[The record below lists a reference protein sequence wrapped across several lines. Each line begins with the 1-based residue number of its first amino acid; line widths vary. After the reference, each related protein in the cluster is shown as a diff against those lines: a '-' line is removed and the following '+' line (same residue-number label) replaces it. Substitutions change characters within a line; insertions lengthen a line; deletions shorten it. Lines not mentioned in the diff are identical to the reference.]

1 MHKLICLC
9 CHDLFYHPKTPYKGI
24 FCLPFDKL
32 RALLVSHY
40 SNKDVVLFLHPGDP
54 AELCDSLVSSHFCI
68 SPREHLPWSCCLLFD
83 AQHKGSPSD
92 LTLPASPQRWL
103 QSVFTQLANE
113 ELLCTEVLDLFNKK
127 THSSLT
133 HWLKLYLLC
142 NATALTVQVRIL

>member
-32 RALLVSHY
+32 RALLISHY

-54 AELCDSLVSSHFCI
+54 AELCDSPVSSHFCI

-103 QSVFTQLANE
+103 QSE
-113 ELLCTEVLDLFNKK
+113 
-127 THSSLT
+127 SLPS
-133 HWLKLYLLC
+133 WLMKSC
-142 NATALTVQVRIL
+142 FAPRCWIFLTRKHIQASHIG